1 MRRGGSEH
9 DIKISDLLKKQLNKK
24 KISAIMS
31 GFLIAQL
38 LCLMALTLLWLNIV
52 SHKGVLFEPG

>member
-38 LCLMALTLLWLNIV
+38 FFSSGTETAVAKL
-52 SHKGVLFEPG
+52 